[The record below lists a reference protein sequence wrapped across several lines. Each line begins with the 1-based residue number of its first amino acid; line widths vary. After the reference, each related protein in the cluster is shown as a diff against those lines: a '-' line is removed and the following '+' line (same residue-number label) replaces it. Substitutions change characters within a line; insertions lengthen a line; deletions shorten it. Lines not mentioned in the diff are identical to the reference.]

1 MHIGEI
7 SMSINNQ
14 PISLIRRKQLEQR
27 MGIGRSTIYL
37 RISQSLI
44 TSPVSL
50 GANSVGWPLHEID
63 AIIVA
68 RVAGK
73 SDDEI
78 RLLVSELEAARKLV
92 A

>member
-1 MHIGEI
+1 MVTTTLK
-7 SMSINNQ
+7 N
-14 PISLIRRKQLEQR
+14 
-27 MGIGRSTIYL
+27 T
-37 RISQSLI
+37 
-44 TSPVSL
+44 VSL

-63 AIIVA
+63 AIIAA

-78 RLLVSELEAARKLV
+78 RLLVSELETARKLV

>member
-1 MHIGEI
+1 
-7 SMSINNQ
+7 MSISNQ

-50 GANSVGWPLHEID
+50 GANSVGWPLHEIG
-63 AIIVA
+63 AIIAA

-78 RLLVSELEAARKLV
+78 RLLVSELETARKLV

>member
-1 MHIGEI
+1 MVIPTFK
-7 SMSINNQ
+7 N
-14 PISLIRRKQLEQR
+14 PITIIRRKQLEQR

-50 GANSVGWPLHEID
+50 GAHSVGWPLHEID
-63 AIIVA
+63 AIIAA

-78 RLLVSELEAARKLV
+78 KTLVSELEAARMLI

>member
-1 MHIGEI
+1 MCPSFTI
-7 SMSINNQ
+7 
-14 PISLIRRKQLEQR
+14 IRRKQLEQR

-63 AIIVA
+63 AIIAA

-78 RLLVSELEAARKLV
+78 RLLVSELETARKLV

>member
-1 MHIGEI
+1 
-7 SMSINNQ
+7 MSISNQ
-14 PISLIRRKQLEQR
+14 PISLIRRKKLEQR

-63 AIIVA
+63 AIIAA

-78 RLLVSELEAARKLV
+78 RLLVSELETARKLV

>member
-1 MHIGEI
+1 MVIPTFK
-7 SMSINNQ
+7 N
-14 PISLIRRKQLEQR
+14 PITIIRRKQLEQR
-27 MGIGRSTIYL
+27 MGLGRSTIYL

-50 GANSVGWPLHEID
+50 GAHSVGWPLHEID
-63 AIIVA
+63 AIIAA

-78 RLLVSELEAARKLV
+78 KTLVSELEAARMLT

>member
-1 MHIGEI
+1 MVTTTLK
-7 SMSINNQ
+7 NT
-14 PISLIRRKQLEQR
+14 
-27 MGIGRSTIYL
+27 GIGRSTIYL

-63 AIIVA
+63 AIIAA

-78 RLLVSELEAARKLV
+78 RLLVSELETARKLV

>member
-1 MHIGEI
+1 MFI
-7 SMSINNQ
+7 SNQ

-63 AIIVA
+63 AIIAA

-78 RLLVSELEAARKLV
+78 RLLVSELETARKLV

>member
-1 MHIGEI
+1 MAIQPFKN
-7 SMSINNQ
+7 SIT
-14 PISLIRRKQLEQR
+14 IIRRKQLEQR

-44 TSPVSL
+44 PSPVSL
-50 GANSVGWPLHEID
+50 GAHSVGWPVHEID
-63 AIIVA
+63 AIIAA

-78 RLLVSELEAARKLV
+78 RLLVAELETARKL
-92 A
+92 AA

>member
-1 MHIGEI
+1 
-7 SMSINNQ
+7 MSISNQ

-63 AIIVA
+63 AIMAA

-78 RLLVSELEAARKLV
+78 RLLVSELETARKLV

>member
-1 MHIGEI
+1 
-7 SMSINNQ
+7 
-14 PISLIRRKQLEQR
+14 

-50 GANSVGWPLHEID
+50 GAHSVGWPLHEID
-63 AIIVA
+63 AIIAA

-78 RLLVSELEAARKLV
+78 KTLVSELEAARMLI